1 LGSVHQTQAI
11 AGERSSIIVLQRRC
25 AYSMSSLSALPA
37 VPISSRSTQKGACFT
52 YALGNSSTVT
62 RLCRSR
68 RRQEWALVVGRA
80 VLDFASISWHTAEV
94 PNVSERTMPKHIDA
108 ADLPEDL
115 ARLAQAQ
122 VAAGLSTDVEGAIR
136 RALEDQQRRYDA
148 KMAKLRAALIAGEE
162 SGIAP
167 DGVVDRVV
175 AKIRSAAAKTGAP

>member
-1 LGSVHQTQAI
+1 
-11 AGERSSIIVLQRRC
+11 
-25 AYSMSSLSALPA
+25 
-37 VPISSRSTQKGACFT
+37 
-52 YALGNSSTVT
+52 
-62 RLCRSR
+62 
-68 RRQEWALVVGRA
+68 
-80 VLDFASISWHTAEV
+80 
-94 PNVSERTMPKHIDA
+94 MPKHIDA

-148 KMAKLRAALIAGEE
+148 KIAKLRAALIAGEE

-175 AKIRSAAAKTGAP
+175 AKIRSAAAKTAAP